1 LKNRDLAALA
11 LRGGYVLVTRDH
23 DFANTVLY
31 SPKRF
36 HGIVILHIHPP
47 KAEKLIEGMER
58 LLATVESYERKLII
72 VREDAIEVFEDADLA
87 P

>member
-1 LKNRDLAALA
+1 MISPTRFYI
-11 LRGGYVLVTRDH
+11 LRSGFTASRSS
-23 DFANTVLY
+23 T
-31 SPKRF
+31 S
-36 HGIVILHIHPP
+36 ILP

-58 LLATVESYERKLII
+58 LPATVESYERKLIT